1 MINAVLSINANKAMN
16 YVIESIINHQYDV
29 IAVND
34 IYSAAEQLK
43 KRQDIKTIVLD
54 VDNTQA
60 NVWDFIHHI
69 KTSRFFNRPI
79 IVLTSDKSLAQTKK
93 VEETKIRYLLYK
105 PFAPSEILKKIS
117 EVESIVNHQKETAN
131 INL

>member
-60 NVWDFIHHI
+60 DVWDFIHHI

-131 INL
+131 ITL